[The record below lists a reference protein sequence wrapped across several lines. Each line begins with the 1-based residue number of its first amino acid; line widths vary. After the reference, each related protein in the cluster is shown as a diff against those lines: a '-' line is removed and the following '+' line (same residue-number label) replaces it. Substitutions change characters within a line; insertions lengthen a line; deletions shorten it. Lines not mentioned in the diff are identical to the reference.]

1 MLDKTTTPQE
11 LLTALLATGR
21 GQRVFSPSV
30 ADALASPLAE
40 PELGANLTPRERG
53 LLALMARGMDNRG
66 ISTQLSIAM
75 PTVKFHVTNIMAKLN
90 AGNRTTAV
98 LKALRHKIVQLD

>member
-1 MLDKTTTPQE
+1 
-11 LLTALLATGR
+11 
-21 GQRVFSPSV
+21 
-30 ADALASPLAE
+30 
-40 PELGANLTPRERG
+40 
-53 LLALMARGMDNRG
+53 MARGMDNRG